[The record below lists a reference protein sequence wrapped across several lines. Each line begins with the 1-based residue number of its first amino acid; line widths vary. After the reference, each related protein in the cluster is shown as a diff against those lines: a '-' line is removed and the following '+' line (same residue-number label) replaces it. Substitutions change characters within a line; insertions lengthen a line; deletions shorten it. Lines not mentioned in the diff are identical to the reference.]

1 MWLTTPMLFSSIGS
15 TKLVVA
21 SIACLPNI
29 KPCWIVVCC
38 FTIKKIVP
46 SWWRYTFDFSII
58 HLTIFQLFIVF
69 RIPSWLDFNSSIVFC
84 ISSWLVSI
92 NYCISNWLA
101 SIVSK
106 RTSSSSINPLFP
118 DLPSFGIQPS
128 YTIDQITTHYAQHY
142 GKKTP
147 CL

>member
-1 MWLTTPMLFSSIGS
+1 MWLTTPMLSSSIGS
-15 TKLVVA
+15 TKLAVA

-29 KPCWIVVCC
+29 KPCGIVVCC
-38 FTIKKIVP
+38 FTVKKIVP

-58 HLTIFQLFIVF
+58 HLTIFSSSIVF
-69 RIPSWLDFNSSIVFC
+69 HIPSWLDFNSSIVFC

-106 RTSSSSINPLFP
+106 RTSSSSTNPLFP
-118 DLPSFGIQPS
+118 NLPSFGIQPS
-128 YTIDQITTHYAQHY
+128 YIIGQITTHYAQNY

>member
-1 MWLTTPMLFSSIGS
+1 MWLTTPMLSSSIGS
-15 TKLVVA
+15 TKLAVA

-29 KPCWIVVCC
+29 KPCGIVVCC
-38 FTIKKIVP
+38 FTVKKIVP

-58 HLTIFQLFIVF
+58 HLTIFSSSIVF
-69 RIPSWLDFNSSIVFC
+69 HIPSRLDFNSSIVFC

-118 DLPSFGIQPS
+118 NLPSFGIQPS
-128 YTIDQITTHYAQHY
+128 YIIGQITTHYAQNY